1 MQEAIEKLESA
12 QTALREALERQDWDA
27 IGELDSLC
35 RQVVDDVMAQG
46 GEGNAQVLA
55 RLGELLGL
63 YREVLDA
70 CEAEKQQVGSELRQL
85 RQSSA
90 GVRAYQGAD

>member
-12 QTALREALERQDWDA
+12 QCALREALERQDWDA

-35 RQVVDDVMAQG
+35 RQVVDDVMAEG
-46 GEGNAQVLA
+46 GAGDAQVVQ
-55 RLGELLGL
+55 RLGELLAL
-63 YREVLDA
+63 YRELLEA
-70 CEAEKQQVGSELRQL
+70 CEAEKQQVGNELRQL
-85 RQSSA
+85 RQVGA

>member
-1 MQEAIEKLESA
+1 MQEAIEKLESTQA
-12 QTALREALERQDWDA
+12 ALREALERQDWDA

-35 RQVVDDVMAQG
+35 RQVVDEVMVL
-46 GEGNAQVLA
+46 GEGNAEVIG
-55 RLGELLGL
+55 RLGELLEL

-70 CEAEKQQVGSELRQL
+70 CEGEKKLVGDELRQL

-90 GVRAYQGAD
+90 GVKAYQDAD

>member
-1 MQEAIEKLESA
+1 MQDAIEKLEST
-12 QTALREALERQDWDA
+12 QRALREALERQDWDA

-46 GEGNAQVLA
+46 GAGDAQVVQ
-55 RLGELLGL
+55 RLGELLAL

-70 CEAEKQQVGSELRQL
+70 CEAEKQQVGGELRQL
-85 RQSSA
+85 RQA
-90 GVRAYQGAD
+90 TNGVKAYQAGE

>member
-1 MQEAIEKLESA
+1 MQEAIEKLEFT

-46 GEGNAQVLA
+46 GESNAQVLE
-55 RLGELLGL
+55 RLGGLLDL

-85 RQSSA
+85 RQASN
-90 GVRAYQGAD
+90 GVKAYQAGE

>member
-1 MQEAIEKLESA
+1 MQEAIEKLEST

-46 GEGNAQVLA
+46 GAGNAEVLA
-55 RLGELLGL
+55 RLGELLDL
-63 YREVLDA
+63 YREVLEA
-70 CEAEKQQVGSELRQL
+70 CEAEKQQVGGELRQL
-85 RQSSA
+85 RQASNGA
-90 GVRAYQGAD
+90 KAYQASE